1 MKIKKFLDILINLS
15 GYLVTLTYFI
25 LAGLMVYEIFWP
37 DDPDLFTLIIEI
49 ILFVFCILLCYLS
62 LKTNYLCYKYH
73 NEEEKEEKEEK
84 EEE

>member
-1 MKIKKFLDILINLS
+1 MKMKKFLDILINLL

-73 NEEEKEEKEEK
+73 KEEEKEEKEEK

>member
-1 MKIKKFLDILINLS
+1 MKKFLDILINLL

-37 DDPDLFTLIIEI
+37 DDPNSFTLIIES

-73 NEEEKEEKEEK
+73 KEEEKEEKEEK

>member
-1 MKIKKFLDILINLS
+1 
-15 GYLVTLTYFI
+15 
-25 LAGLMVYEIFWP
+25 MVYEIFWP

-73 NEEEKEEKEEK
+73 KEEEKEEKEEK